1 MDTIT
6 INDPVIDPQKVN
18 DFKGRVDPDWCPGCG
33 DFGVLNCLRRACLE
47 LERKPHE
54 ILTISGIGC
63 SSNFPGFFNS
73 GVSASAS
80 SPVMKTI
87 RAFLRK
93 HHSQC
98 PNFRSP
104 CQIRLDATGSCCRL
118 CFLGCLR

>member
-1 MDTIT
+1 MEDDIH
-6 INDPVIDPQKVN
+6 NSDSLRFSVIDKIVISPTRHTGV
-18 DFKGRVDPDWCPGCG
+18 RVEAGPR
-33 DFGVLNCLRRACLE
+33 F
-47 LERKPHE
+47 
-54 ILTISGIGC
+54 
-63 SSNFPGFFNS
+63 FGFFNS